1 MVRDVTAA
9 PQDVTVW
16 RSAAIAGAAGA
27 GAAAVAATAGTHK
40 TKGRPLGLGLLP
52 LLVVQ

>member
-1 MVRDVTAA
+1 MMRDVTAA

-16 RSAAIAGAAGA
+16 RSAAIAGA